1 MGILLPRER
10 TRIIWCAPYNDCTSC
25 KVTLHLRRNSIRESM
40 RKLLLAVSFSAA
52 LLKLS
57 EILIDFGCS
66 RRLCSESSSLGG
78 TAFCL
83 VSDESLDLGELGRI
97 KFFPDLSLGCSAEP
111 FGLEIPGRSNLGDLG
126 RGSVESI
133 GLSSRELLP
142 FLCL

>member
-66 RRLCSESSSLGG
+66 RWLCSESSSLGG

-83 VSDESLDLGELGRI
+83 VSESLDLGELGRN
-97 KFFPDLSLGCSAEP
+97 KFFSDLFLGCSA
-111 FGLEIPGRSNLGDLG
+111 GLGNPGCSFGDLG